1 METKKCSVKVLYT
14 YFAVLDSTATLN
26 RRSRCCPQ
34 CRLVADN
41 CVLKSPAGN
50 LVRCHEMS

>member
-1 METKKCSVKVLYT
+1 METKKCTVKVLYT